1 LTDGIETVEHDYFG
15 PLSETPGGLGWSGT
29 VDLAGRPT
37 HVEMSADSEV
47 TQAQLDGA
55 ASFVREVVQF
65 DSTARAA
72 LLDESREGAT
82 RLYINHHLS
91 ELPARTL
98 QSLFGNTEAS
108 AIAPA
113 LFLSR
118 MVLKRVG
125 LYPGDE
131 SRTAVFDYML
141 DQDVTDYLLAV
152 SFEADGEIVSVEM
165 ES

>member
-1 LTDGIETVEHDYFG
+1 MEHKYFG
-15 PLSETPGGLGWSGT
+15 RLSETTGGGLGWKGS

-37 HVEMSADSEV
+37 LVDMSADTEV

-55 ASFVREVVQF
+55 ANFVRDLARF
-65 DSTARAA
+65 DTSARAA

-82 RLYINHHLS
+82 RLYIDHHLS
-91 ELPARTL
+91 GLPALTL
-98 QSLFGNTEAS
+98 QSLFGREAS

-113 LFLSR
+113 PFLSR

-141 DQDVTDYLLAV
+141 DQNVTDYLLAV
-152 SFEADGEIVSVEM
+152 SFEAGGAIVSVDM